1 MADAAEAIDESTQID
16 HTNVVMIIYYKV
28 KEKEKDKEKFYI
40 LSGESSIYLFE
51 RTGRSENTK
60 KNHKMIEEYQ
70 ILKLP
75 RDDIKTGKVIRD
87 ETNKQK
93 TAEIFSERAIEL
105 EKEIKKF
112 RDPSNP
118 IHFSVKFDKIIKQT
132 DARPNEYFSTTNF
145 IKPRGKRG
153 LIKGG
158 IDKEDQE
165 ETPEIVTKYTAKNPE
180 LINFIKETT
189 AIVREVKEET
199 GFEITNF
206 HPGSFQVIGEFK
218 HKKSV
223 YTVFSYMAT
232 IANRD
237 EIIKS
242 IREMNDRHEGEL
254 FDIKFEEVD
263 PACIEKYNYNEAS
276 KKSLRIFF
284 QFHKPVQTPMSVS
297 KPMCAPKKKF
307 KSKKSKK
314 PKKPKKRS
322 TTRRHVCSPLCKRV

>member
-1 MADAAEAIDESTQID
+1 MADAAEAIDESTYID

-28 KEKEKDKEKFYI
+28 KEKDKDKFYI
-40 LSGESSIYLFE
+40 LTGESSIYLFE
-51 RTGRSENTK
+51 RTGRSENK
-60 KNHKMIEEYQ
+60 EKIRKMIEEYQ

-75 RDDIKTGKVIRD
+75 RDDIKTGKVISD
-87 ETNKQK
+87 ETNKEK
-93 TAEIFSERAIEL
+93 TVEIFSERAMEL

-118 IHFSVKFDKIIKQT
+118 IHFSVKFDKIIKRT
-132 DARPNEYFSTTNF
+132 DDRPNEYFSTTNF

-165 ETPEIVTKYTAKNPE
+165 ETPEIVTKYAAKNPQ

-232 IANRD
+232 KADRVKIQD
-237 EIIKS
+237 SVSK
-242 IREMNDRHEGEL
+242 MNARHEGEL

-263 PACIEKYNYNEAS
+263 TANYNEAS
-276 KKSLRIFF
+276 EKSLRIFF

-314 PKKPKKRS
+314 PKKSKKRS
-322 TTRRHVCSPLCKRV
+322 TTRRRVCSPLCKRV